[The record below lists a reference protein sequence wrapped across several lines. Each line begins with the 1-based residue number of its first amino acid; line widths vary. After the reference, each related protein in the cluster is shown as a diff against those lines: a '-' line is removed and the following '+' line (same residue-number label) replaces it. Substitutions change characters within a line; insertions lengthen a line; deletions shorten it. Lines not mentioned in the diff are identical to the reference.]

1 MNQLIIMALAAVIV
15 LGGGAWLVMSGNLK
29 AAIDVFVAYGPE
41 IITVGQLLGLV
52 WAGMTGN
59 IRLIVILMIT
69 LCGTLFWGWN

>member
-15 LGGGAWLVMSGNLK
+15 LGGGAWLVTSGNLQ
-29 AAIDVFVAYGPE
+29 AAIDIFVAYGPE

-59 IRLIVILMIT
+59 LKLIVILMIT